1 MLENK
6 EYKLMFPEAGD
17 TGLIESAVNLVDSF
31 YQQKLM
37 LAADKD
43 HYKELAKDKKLVIA
57 IGMNG
62 DVVGTTA
69 YVQHYPKDI
78 WEFGGWAVDCN
89 FQKIGMGVNLIKKLF
104 TENLHWKTIAFGNK
118 NSGPIF
124 HKFGA
129 TVVKDHSII
138 PEEAFA
144 LCLTCPNK
152 PKVGCCDTIYNLGP
166 IVVGFNSE
174 NMTPKQLATL
184 LGEIKQQAWEK

>member
-1 MLENK
+1 MIENK
-6 EYKLMFPEAGD
+6 EYKLIFPEAGD
-17 TGLIESAVNLVDSF
+17 GGLIESAVQLVNSY

-37 LAADKD
+37 LAADKE
-43 HYKELAKDKKLVIA
+43 HYKGLAKDKKLVIA
-57 IGMNG
+57 VGMNG
-62 DVVGTTA
+62 DVVGTAA

-78 WEFGGWAVDCN
+78 WEFGGWAVDYN
-89 FQKIGMGVNLIKKLF
+89 YQKVGMGVNLIKKLF

-124 HKFGA
+124 GKLGA
-129 TVVKDHSII
+129 TVVNDHSVI

-166 IVVGFNSE
+166 VIMGFILE
-174 NMTPKQLATL
+174 KQHA
-184 LGEIKQQAWEK
+184 K